1 MEKFIY
7 NFFYKTKGVISVFLV
22 IILVPIVTACSLFVD
37 AGRIK
42 LAHSVVQSAGD
53 LALNSVLT
61 NFDSDLAEIYGF
73 MASAQSTDEAISNA
87 KDYFKKAMVSQGLP
101 EEYSDTYS
109 NALANLL
116 NGGSSDDVIND
127 LLGISLEG
135 DVTIK
140 PVKNGNLTNPELVRE
155 QIVEFMK
162 YRAPIE
168 AVSDLWD
175 KFSNMK
181 NNLDDSE
188 EIAKLTDDA
197 NDYYEAQGDFAKYMI
212 EAYKNI
218 LDFNDLCRENSGFH
232 FSPAL
237 NGQKITTIKSFLTDN
252 TTASYRGRYKQYHD
266 MYIRDLAWYVKCGK
280 KSFLTGQSNGI
291 EGQFNKNSASTSD
304 NYAIKINSFPSE
316 SELKSLKL
324 GKKAPSNKEY
334 EVNKR
339 ISNSYNNDN
348 TNSKGVIEYY
358 KDVVNAQNSLK
369 NLLNQSSF
377 SYTNGTTYNVQY
389 WLRCQKVLADNTGTV
404 TNYTRSLN
412 RLNTALKN
420 LYKYYNALDD
430 KNEKVENL
438 PSLTGSG
445 NYSVNGTSTTY
456 STYMT
461 QLYNFIKYE
470 CYNSN
475 VSGSS
480 LKMFNEITN
489 RLSGIS
495 SANIENVKGEYAN
508 VNNGVKTIADEINK
522 YVEDLEKGASFL
534 KNAKENITKAVKYYD
549 DMKKAYGTW
558 KTDYEGNNLKTTD
571 AKDNAKEEF
580 NKAKKE
586 MTGKYGIEK
595 SDVKNFQ
602 KRVSNAQDLLTN
614 TISAIKSFKYRKGS
628 GNSKSVTDIT
638 DFNAFATA
646 AFLSTSNFPANTT
659 DLNKYCNDT
668 FGMELIDNIDA
679 LLKATN
685 DNNPDFG
692 VGASKNAYNWVQNQ
706 CVDKSGNKIDPR
718 NKDSQE
724 KKQYDHIK
732 NQKEKDSV
740 KDEDETGNDGL
751 STEEIVDSDSLPSAG
766 SKKDNGSKP
775 SSDIKKMS
783 SNITNLFKDFGGSM
797 IAMRDKLYVL
807 SYITKMFS
815 FDTFQ
820 KEIAYENSKPN
831 HKKSEFEDC
840 TLTNIKIDA
849 GNNFSYGNEIEY
861 ILYGNKNAE
870 NKAASYG
877 TIFAIRY
884 ALDLLYAFTNIFP
897 DSKCPELAGFAA
909 AVSAAT
915 YGVVP
920 ATLVKIVVVL
930 GLTGFE
936 ASNDIMILKQG
947 YPLQV
952 IKTDDVW
959 LYKFSVSG
967 LVKGNNVEEANKK
980 ADQNGEVCFKY
991 SDYLK
996 LILLMKLIANETP
1009 ILLRTAD
1016 VVQANMQKQSGKA
1029 FLMKNAN
1036 VYYQLNAKVKSSEL
1050 MLALPV
1056 VKGTLKD
1063 SNVQF
1068 ESWNKYS
1075 IKMYRGY

>member
-73 MASAQSTDEAISNA
+73 MASAQNTDEAISNA

-135 DVTIK
+135 DVTIE

-291 EGQFNKNSASTSD
+291 EGQFNKKTKDRDGNTITID
-304 NYAIKINSFPSE
+304 SFLSE
-316 SELKSLKL
+316 SEMKKLTGETKSNRSDIDRQINVVVSNYKKLYTAQKSLR
-324 GKKAPSNKEY
+324 S
-334 EVNKR
+334 
-339 ISNSYNNDN
+339 
-348 TNSKGVIEYY
+348 
-358 KDVVNAQNSLK
+358 
-369 NLLNQSSF
+369 LLNGADFDYSSE
-377 SYTNGTTYNVQY
+377 TTYNVQY
-389 WLRCQKVLADNTGTV
+389 WLRCQKILVDNKSTYVEYTKKLNKLNSSIKVL
-404 TNYTRSLN
+404 YRC
-412 RLNTALKN
+412 
-420 LYKYYNALDD
+420 YNKLSDDD
-430 KNEKVENL
+430 KNIKVSKPQLSASNN
-438 PSLTGSG
+438 TG
-445 NYSVNGTSTTY
+445 VNGNKTNISY
-456 STYMT
+456 SDYISY
-461 QLYNFIKYE
+461 LYSFFKSE
-470 CYNSN
+470 CFNKN
-475 VSGSS
+475 QSGSS

-571 AKDNAKEEF
+571 AKANAKEEF

-638 DFNAFATA
+638 DFNAFASA
-646 AFLSTSNFPANTT
+646 ANLSTSNFPANTT

-679 LLKATN
+679 LLKVTN

-732 NQKEKDSV
+732 KQKEKDSV

-1016 VVQANMQKQSGKA
+1016 VVQANMQKQSGTA